1 MSMPND
7 EQSPPERQGR
17 TDWTGTIIGALL
29 IPVFFLFVYLGKAE
43 LGFTVCIVLGM
54 VMLAIKRR
62 WKLRRHVW
70 FWVTVAVILALH
82 IPFLF
87 SVRWPRTN
95 VPTLA
100 FSLPLGIAD
109 YLLISGAISLAEK
122 VFSKGHFAN
131 EEDG

>member
-7 EQSPPERQGR
+7 EQSSPDRQRR
-17 TDWTGTIIGALL
+17 TDWSGTIIGALL
-29 IPVFFLFVYLGKAE
+29 IPVFFLFVYLGKGE

-54 VMLAIKRR
+54 AILAIKRR
-62 WKLRRHVW
+62 WKLRRHAW
-70 FWVTVAVILALH
+70 FWATIAIILALH

-87 SVRWPRTN
+87 SVQWPRSN

-109 YLLISGAISLAEK
+109 FLLISGAISLAEM
-122 VFSKGHFAN
+122 VFSKGHSS
-131 EEDG
+131 EQEDG